1 MTHEISLQMRDRRKL
16 SVLAINDVTDTRG
29 TCIGNVGGMCCNSH
43 VMDQQEII
51 KKTQDSYSQVY

>member
-1 MTHEISLQMRDRRKL
+1 MRDKRRL
-16 SVLAINDVTDTRG
+16 SVLAINDVTDPRG